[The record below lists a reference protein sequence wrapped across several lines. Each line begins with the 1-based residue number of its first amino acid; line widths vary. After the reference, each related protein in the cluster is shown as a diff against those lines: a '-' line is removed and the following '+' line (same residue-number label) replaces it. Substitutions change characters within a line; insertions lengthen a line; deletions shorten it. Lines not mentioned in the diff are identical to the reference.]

1 MPRKKQTND
10 MEHEEVEVK
19 VHALREDE
27 KELYILSRWAALF
40 DAIDM
45 IADTAEEKNIPF
57 DTVNLNPLDIRDYVD
72 ATSDI
77 VMRKLLQ
84 EKQENFT
91 YAQE

>member
-1 MPRKKQTND
+1 MPRKKQEKDT
-10 MEHEEVEVK
+10 ELEEIEVK
-19 VHALREDE
+19 VHSLREEE

-57 DTVNLNPLDIRDYVD
+57 ETVNLNPLDIRDYVD

-84 EKQENFT
+84 EQQDNFT